1 MSVTDSTSGV
11 VFATLSEA
19 ILGSAAG
26 DVLRLSPGSYV
37 ENFPNITHSLSLIS
51 PDGWAYL
58 RNPQPDPPN
67 TRAILNVPGNLNVS
81 LTVSGLDI
89 SGANNDISHP
99 ASIGGSNGAAILFE
113 SGNGALVIQNSHIH
127 HNQDGILVGAV
138 TSASLNGMTVL
149 VTGSE
154 FDHNGLPASNPRY
167 GYDHN
172 IYVNGATSFTLTG
185 SYIHDGLGGNEVKSR
200 ALSST
205 ITNNRIFD
213 LQGPA
218 SYQIDLPNG
227 GNNLVTGNILEKGV
241 NSPQGRF
248 VSFGTEGTYAGSTL
262 LLQDNIF
269 INHSTLL
276 GNAAIA
282 LYNATL
288 DPVTGQIANAAILNN
303 TLYDVPQLYQDR
315 YGPPYDTVSGNVQLA
330 IGLAPALDT
339 TSPTGF
345 PVPEPAGLGAL
356 LLIGTV
362 LARRRRRRAALPCRP
377 APATRVG

>member
-1 MSVTDSTSGV
+1 MSVTDITSGA
-11 VFATLSEA
+11 VFATLSDA
-19 ILGSAAG
+19 ILGSSAG
-26 DVLRLSPGSYV
+26 DVLRLAPGNYV
-37 ENFPNITHSLSLIS
+37 ENFPDITHTLSIVS
-51 PDGWAYL
+51 TDGWAYL

-67 TRAILNVPGNLNVS
+67 ARAILNVPGNLNVS
-81 LTVSGLDI
+81 LTIAGLDI
-89 SGANNDISHP
+89 AGANNDISHP

-113 SGNGALVIQNSHIH
+113 SGNGALVIQNAHIH
-127 HNQDGILVGAV
+127 DNQDGILVGAV

-172 IYVNGATSFTLTG
+172 IYVNGVTRFTLTG

-200 ALSST
+200 AQAT
-205 ITNNRIFD
+205 IITNNRIFD
-213 LQGPA
+213 LQAPA

-227 GNNLVTGNILEKGV
+227 GNAVIAGNVLEKGV

-262 LLQDNIF
+262 LLSDNVF

-276 GNAAIA
+276 GSGAIA
-282 LYNATL
+282 LYNATR
-288 DPVTGQIANAAILNN
+288 DPVTGQIDNAAILNN
-303 TLYDVPQLYQDR
+303 TLYDVPNLYQDR
-315 YGPPYDTVSGNVQLA
+315 FGPPWDTVSGNVQLA

-339 TSPTGF
+339 ISPTGF
-345 PVPEPAGLGAL
+345 PVPEPAGLGTL
-356 LLIGTV
+356 LLLGAV

-377 APATRVG
+377 AAATRAG